1 MGNTEKSSRVL
12 LFFLLAYTV
21 SEVVVMFSRKC
32 RTLTVLILLLVVIG
46 VIMVG
51 SSSRV
56 WASAKFNDAS
66 YFMSRQA
73 VFALIGV
80 FVMYVASRIS
90 LTKLRRYGKKLFIL
104 CVIALILVL
113 IPGLGIQRNGS
124 RSWFGVGSFLI
135 QPSEFFKIAI
145 IIYVADFLSKRYRI
159 KTFKRDLLFPAF
171 LVMLGFGL
179 ILLQPDF
186 GSGMVMVCSIVVM
199 VLAADSPLSYFVR
212 VGMLG
217 AAGLGGLIISA
228 PYRLARITSFI
239 DPWKDPLGAGFQ
251 IIQSL
256 FAISPGGILG
266 VGFDN
271 SMQKHF
277 YLPEPQ
283 TDFIFAI
290 FAEEFGFIGCCILIT
305 LFLMVIYQGVKIA
318 KNSSDPYLC
327 YVAIGLISLF
337 AIQVMINLGVVV
349 GLFPVTGITLP
360 FISYGGS
367 SLVVMMGSMG
377 LLMSI
382 ANES

>member
-1 MGNTEKSSRVL
+1 MFFAYTLYVGDGMFSKKSRL
-12 LFFLLAYTV
+12 LFL
-21 SEVVVMFSRKC
+21 EVM
-32 RTLTVLILLLVVIG
+32 TLVFIG
-46 VIMVG
+46 IMMIG

-56 WASAKFNDAS
+56 WAEAKFNDPT

-73 VFALIGV
+73 VFALIGC
-80 FVMYVASRIS
+80 FVMFGASRIDLIRIRS
-90 LTKLRRYGKKLFIL
+90 HTKKIFLFCTIS
-104 CVIALILVL
+104 LILVL
-113 IPGLGIQRNGS
+113 IPGLGVARNGS

-145 IIYVADFLSKRYRI
+145 ILYVSDYMAKRYRV
-159 KTFKRDLLFPAF
+159 KKFKNDLLFPAF
-171 LVMLGFGL
+171 LTMLGFGL

-186 GSGMVMVCSIVVM
+186 GSGIVMVCSIVVI
-199 VLAADSPLSYFVR
+199 VLAADSPIRYFVR
-212 VGMLG
+212 VGMLS
-217 AAGLGGLIISA
+217 AAGLGGLILSA

-239 DPWKDPLGAGFQ
+239 NPWEDPLGAGFQ

-266 VGFDN
+266 VGFDQ

-290 FAEEFGFIGCCILIT
+290 FAEEFGFIGCCLLIT
-305 LFLMVIYQGVKIA
+305 LFLLVIYEGVKIA
-318 KNSSDPYLC
+318 CNCNDTYLC
-327 YVAIGLISLF
+327 YVAIGLTSLF

-367 SLVVMMGSMG
+367 SLLVMMGSMG

-382 ANES
+382 ANHTSE

>member
-1 MGNTEKSSRVL
+1 MTT
-12 LFFLLAYTV
+12 FFLLH
-21 SEVVVMFSRKC
+21 SIHFDEVVITMFTKKC
-32 RTLTVLILLLVVIG
+32 RRLTFEILLLVG
-46 VIMVG
+46 VGILMVG

-56 WASAKFNDAS
+56 WAQAKFDDPS

-73 VFALIGV
+73 IFAAIG
-80 FVMYVASRIS
+80 FVAMMITSRIS
-90 LTKLRRYGKKLFIL
+90 LQKLRAHTKVLFLL
-104 CVIALILVL
+104 CTIALILVL
-113 IPGLGIQRNGS
+113 IPGLGVARNGS
-124 RSWFGVGSFLI
+124 RSWFGIGSFLI

-145 IIYVADFLSKRYRI
+145 ILYVGDHLAKRYRI
-159 KTFKRDLLFPAF
+159 KTFRKDLLFPFF
-171 LVMLGFGL
+171 LVGLGFGL

-186 GSGMVMVCSIVVM
+186 GSGIVMVCSVVVM
-199 VLAADSPLSYFVR
+199 ILAADSPLSYFIR

-217 AAGLGGLIISA
+217 VAGLIGLIISA
-228 PYRLARITSFI
+228 PYRLARITSFL

-290 FAEEFGFIGCCILIT
+290 FAEEFGFIGCVCLIA
-305 LFLMVIYQGVKIA
+305 LFLLVIYEGVTIA
-318 KNSSDPYLC
+318 KHCLDPFLC
-327 YVAIGLISLF
+327 YVAVGLISLF

-377 LLMSI
+377 LLISI
-382 ANES
+382 ANESSE

>member
-1 MGNTEKSSRVL
+1 
-12 LFFLLAYTV
+12 
-21 SEVVVMFSRKC
+21 MFSRKC

-56 WASAKFNDAS
+56 WASAKFDDAS

-145 IIYVADFLSKRYRI
+145 IIYVADFLAKRYSI
-159 KTFKRDLLFPAF
+159 KPFKRDLLFPAF

>member
-1 MGNTEKSSRVL
+1 MFSKKCRVL
-12 LFFLLAYTV
+12 TCEIL
-21 SEVVVMFSRKC
+21 
-32 RTLTVLILLLVVIG
+32 TLVFTG

-56 WASAKFNDAS
+56 WAEAKFGDPM

-73 VFALIGV
+73 VFALIGC
-80 FVMYVASRIS
+80 FVMFFASRIDFMKIRKHAKS
-90 LTKLRRYGKKLFIL
+90 FFWLS
-104 CVIALILVL
+104 VIALVLVL
-113 IPGLGIQRNGS
+113 IPGLGVARNGS
-124 RSWFGVGSFLI
+124 RSWFGIGSFLI

-145 IIYVADFLSKRYRI
+145 ILYVADYLSRRYRV
-159 KTFKRDLLFPAF
+159 KTFKRDLFFPCF
-171 LVMLGFGL
+171 LTMLGFGL

-186 GSGMVMVCSIVVM
+186 GSGIVMVCSIVVI
-199 VLAADSPLSYFVR
+199 VLAADSPLHYFVR
-212 VGMLG
+212 VGALG
-217 AAGLGGLIISA
+217 LAGLGGLIISA

-239 DPWKDPLGAGFQ
+239 NPWQDPLGAGFQ

-256 FAISPGGILG
+256 FAIAPGGILG
-266 VGFDN
+266 VGFDQ

-290 FAEEFGFIGCCILIT
+290 FAEEFGFIGCVLLIG
-305 LFLMVIYQGVKIA
+305 LFLLVIYEGVKIA
-318 KNSSDPYLC
+318 LHCGDSFLC
-327 YVAIGLISLF
+327 YVAIGLTSLF

-367 SLVVMMGSMG
+367 SLLVMMGSMG

-382 ANES
+382 ANHSSNS

>member
-1 MGNTEKSSRVL
+1 MFTKKS
-12 LFFLLAYTV
+12 
-21 SEVVVMFSRKC
+21 
-32 RTLTVLILLLVVIG
+32 RTLSFLILLLVGIG

-56 WASAKFNDAS
+56 WAEAKFHDAT

-73 VFALIGV
+73 VFAGIGV
-80 FVMYVASRIS
+80 AVMFIASKLS
-90 LTKLRRYGKKLFIL
+90 LTKLRKYAKRLYIL
-104 CVIALILVL
+104 CTIALILVL
-113 IPGLGIQRNGS
+113 IPGLGVLRNGS
-124 RSWFGVGSFLI
+124 RSWFGIGSFLI

-145 IIYVADFLSKRYRI
+145 IMYVGDYLARRYRV
-159 KTFKRDLLFPAF
+159 KSFTRDLLFPAF
-171 LVMLGFGL
+171 LVMIGFGL

-186 GSGMVMVCSIVVM
+186 GSGMVMVCSIVIM

-212 VGMLG
+212 VGVLG

-290 FAEEFGFIGCCILIT
+290 FAEEFGFIGCVLLIG
-305 LFLMVIYQGVKIA
+305 LFLLVIWQGVKIA
-318 KNSSDPYLC
+318 KRCTDPYLC
-327 YVAIGLISLF
+327 YVAIGLTSLF

-377 LLMSI
+377 LLVSI

>member
-1 MGNTEKSSRVL
+1 
-12 LFFLLAYTV
+12 
-21 SEVVVMFSRKC
+21 MFSKKC
-32 RTLTVLILLLVVIG
+32 RLLTCSILTLVFTGIL
-46 VIMVG
+46 MVG
-51 SSSRV
+51 SSSRI
-56 WASAKFNDAS
+56 WAEAKFQDPN

-73 VFALIGV
+73 VFAIIGC
-80 FVMYVASRIS
+80 FVMYAASRIQ
-90 LTKLRRYGKKLFIL
+90 LQNIRPHANKIFIICTIL
-104 CVIALILVL
+104 LILVL
-113 IPGLGIQRNGS
+113 IPGLGVARNGS
-124 RSWFGVGSFLI
+124 RSWFGIGSFLI

-145 IIYVADFLSKRYRI
+145 ILYVADFLAKRYRI
-159 KTFKRDLLFPAF
+159 KTFKRDLLFPGF
-171 LVMLGFGL
+171 LTTLGFGF

-186 GSGMVMVCSIVVM
+186 GSGIVMVCSIVIM
-199 VLAADSPLSYFVR
+199 VLAADSPLHYFVR

-217 AAGLGGLIISA
+217 FGGLIALILSA

-239 DPWKDPLGAGFQ
+239 DPWQDPLGSGFQ

-290 FAEEFGFIGCCILIT
+290 FAEEFGFIGCCLLILVFI
-305 LFLMVIYQGVKIA
+305 FVIYEGCKIA
-318 KNSSDPYLC
+318 KQALDPFLC
-327 YVAIGLISLF
+327 YTAIGLTSLF

-367 SLVVMMGSMG
+367 SLMVMMGSMG

-382 ANES
+382 ANTSKK

>member
-1 MGNTEKSSRVL
+1 MFSKKCRLLTLEIMVL
-12 LFFLLAYTV
+12 L
-21 SEVVVMFSRKC
+21 
-32 RTLTVLILLLVVIG
+32 IIG
-46 VIMVG
+46 IVMVG

-56 WASAKFNDAS
+56 WAAAKFQDAT

-73 VFALIGV
+73 VFALLGL

-90 LTKLRRYGKKLFIL
+90 LVHVRRYAKRLFLL
-104 CVIALILVL
+104 CVVALILVL
-113 IPGLGIQRNGS
+113 IPGVGVLRNGS

-145 IIYVADFLSKRYRI
+145 IIYVADYLAKRYRI
-159 KTFKRDLLFPAF
+159 KSFRRDLFFPAF
-171 LVMLGFGL
+171 LVMIGFGL

-186 GSGMVMVCSIVVM
+186 GSGLVMVCSIVIM

-212 VGMLG
+212 VGILG
-217 AAGLGGLIISA
+217 AGGLGGLILSA

-256 FAISPGGILG
+256 FAIAPGGILG

-290 FAEEFGFIGCCILIT
+290 YAEEFGFIGSVLLIG
-305 LFLMVIYQGVKIA
+305 LFIAVIYQGVKIA
-318 KNSSDPYLC
+318 KNCTDPYLC
-327 YVAIGLISLF
+327 YIAIGLTSLF

-367 SLVVMMGSMG
+367 SLMVMMGSMG

-382 ANES
+382 AKES

>member
-1 MGNTEKSSRVL
+1 MLSK
-12 LFFLLAYTV
+12 
-21 SEVVVMFSRKC
+21 KC
-32 RTLTVLILLLVVIG
+32 RLLTCEIITLVIIG
-46 VIMVG
+46 IVMIA

-56 WASAKFNDAS
+56 WAEAKFEDPM
-66 YFMSRQA
+66 YFMKRQL
-73 VFALIGV
+73 VFAIIGC
-80 FVMYVASRIS
+80 FVMAGAAKIDLMKIRPHIKKIFIFCVA
-90 LTKLRRYGKKLFIL
+90 
-104 CVIALILVL
+104 ALVLVL
-113 IPGLGIQRNGS
+113 IPGLGVARNGS

-145 IIYVADFLSKRYRI
+145 ILYVSDYLAKRYRV
-159 KTFKRDLLFPAF
+159 KHFKNDLLFPAF
-171 LVMLGFGL
+171 LTMVGFGL

-186 GSGMVMVCSIVVM
+186 GSGIVMVCSIVVI
-199 VLAADSPLSYFVR
+199 VLAADSPIKYFVR
-212 VGMLG
+212 IGMLG
-217 AAGLGGLIISA
+217 AAGLGGLILSA

-239 DPWKDPLGAGFQ
+239 NPWEDPLGAGFQ

-266 VGFDN
+266 VGFDH

-290 FAEEFGFIGCCILIT
+290 FAEEFGFIGCVLLIG
-305 LFLMVIYQGVKIA
+305 LFLLVIYEGVKIA
-318 KNSSDPYLC
+318 LHSNDVYLC

-367 SLVVMMGSMG
+367 SLLVMMGSMG

-382 ANES
+382 ANHNT

>member
-1 MGNTEKSSRVL
+1 
-12 LFFLLAYTV
+12 
-21 SEVVVMFSRKC
+21 MFTKKC
-32 RTLTVLILLLVVIG
+32 RMLSILICLLVILG
-46 VIMVG
+46 IIMVG

-56 WASAKFNDAS
+56 WAAAKFDDS
-66 YFMSRQA
+66 RYFMSRQA
-73 VFALIGV
+73 IFALIGL
-80 FVMYVASRIS
+80 FVMFVASKVS
-90 LTKLRRYGKKLFIL
+90 LLKIRKHCKLIFIL
-104 CVIALILVL
+104 CVVALILVL
-113 IPGLGIQRNGS
+113 IPGLGVARNGS
-124 RSWFGVGSFLI
+124 RSWFGFGSFLV

-145 IIYVADFLSKRYRI
+145 IMYVSDYLAKRYRV
-159 KTFKRDLLFPAF
+159 KSFRKDLLFPAF
-171 LVMLGFGL
+171 LVMIGFGL

-186 GSGMVMVCSIVVM
+186 GSGLVMVCSIVVI
-199 VLAADSPLSYFVR
+199 VLAADSPISYFVR

-217 AAGLGGLIISA
+217 LAGLGGLIISA

-239 DPWKDPLGAGFQ
+239 NPWEDPLGSGFQ

-266 VGFDN
+266 VGFDQ

-290 FAEEFGFIGCCILIT
+290 FAEEFGFIGCVVLIA

-318 KNSSDPYLC
+318 KRCVDPYLC
-327 YVAIGLISLF
+327 YIAIGLTSLF

-367 SLVVMMGSMG
+367 SLIVMMGSMG

>member
-1 MGNTEKSSRVL
+1 
-12 LFFLLAYTV
+12 
-21 SEVVVMFSRKC
+21 MFSKKC
-32 RTLTVLILLLVVIG
+32 RLLTCAVLTLVITG
-46 VIMVG
+46 IIMVG

-56 WASAKFNDAS
+56 WAQAKFQDPT
-66 YFMSRQA
+66 YFMSRQII
-73 VFALIGV
+73 FAIIGC
-80 FVMYVASRIS
+80 FVMYVASKVNLNKIRPHV
-90 LTKLRRYGKKLFIL
+90 KKIFIL
-104 CVIALILVL
+104 CTVLLILVL
-113 IPGLGIQRNGS
+113 IPGIGVARNGS
-124 RSWFGVGSFLI
+124 RSWFGIGSFLV

-145 IIYVADFLSKRYRI
+145 ILYIADFLAKRYRI
-159 KTFKRDLLFPAF
+159 KTFKRDLLFPGF
-171 LVMLGFGL
+171 LTAVGFGL

-186 GSGMVMVCSIVVM
+186 GSGIVMVCSIVVM
-199 VLAADSPLSYFVR
+199 VLAADSPLHYFVR

-217 AAGLGGLIISA
+217 AGGLIALILSA

-239 DPWKDPLGAGFQ
+239 DPWQDPLGSGFQ

-290 FAEEFGFIGCCILIT
+290 FAEEFGFIGCCLLILVFI
-305 LFLMVIYQGVKIA
+305 FVIYEGCKIA
-318 KNSSDPYLC
+318 KQAVDPFLC
-327 YVAIGLISLF
+327 YIAIGLISLF

-367 SLVVMMGSMG
+367 SLMVMMGSMG

-382 ANES
+382 ANTNKK

>member
-1 MGNTEKSSRVL
+1 
-12 LFFLLAYTV
+12 
-21 SEVVVMFSRKC
+21 MFSKKC
-32 RTLTVLILLLVVIG
+32 RLLTCCILTLVITG
-46 VIMVG
+46 IVMIG
-51 SSSRV
+51 SSSRI
-56 WASAKFNDAS
+56 WAQAKFQDPM

-73 VFALIGV
+73 VFAIIGC
-80 FVMYVASRIS
+80 FVMYAASRID
-90 LTKLRRYGKKLFIL
+90 LRNVRPHARKLFFICTAL
-104 CVIALILVL
+104 LVIVL
-113 IPGLGIQRNGS
+113 IPSVGVARNGS
-124 RSWFGVGSFLI
+124 RSWFGIGSFLV

-145 IIYVADFLSKRYRI
+145 ILYVADFLAKRYRV
-159 KTFKRDLLFPAF
+159 KTFKRDLLFPGF
-171 LVMLGFGL
+171 LTAVGFGL

-186 GSGMVMVCSIVVM
+186 GSGIVMVCSIVVM
-199 VLAADSPLSYFVR
+199 VLAADSPLRYFVR

-217 AAGLGGLIISA
+217 AGGLIALILSA

-239 DPWKDPLGAGFQ
+239 DPWQDPLGSGFQ

-290 FAEEFGFIGCCILIT
+290 FAEEFGFLGCCILIAVF
-305 LFLMVIYQGVKIA
+305 LFVIYEGCRIA
-318 KNSSDPYLC
+318 KEAVDPFLC
-327 YVAIGLISLF
+327 YTAIGLTSLF

-367 SLVVMMGSMG
+367 SLMVMMGSMG
-377 LLMSI
+377 LLMGI
-382 ANES
+382 ANVDKN

>member
-1 MGNTEKSSRVL
+1 
-12 LFFLLAYTV
+12 
-21 SEVVVMFSRKC
+21 MFSRKC

-56 WASAKFNDAS
+56 WASAKFDDAS

-145 IIYVADFLSKRYRI
+145 IIYVADFLAKRHRI

>member
-1 MGNTEKSSRVL
+1 MFSKKSRL
-12 LFFLLAYTV
+12 LFL
-21 SEVVVMFSRKC
+21 EVM
-32 RTLTVLILLLVVIG
+32 TLVFIG
-46 VIMVG
+46 IMMIG

-56 WASAKFNDAS
+56 WAEAKFNDPT

-73 VFALIGV
+73 VFALIGC
-80 FVMYVASRIS
+80 FVMFGASRIDLIRIRS
-90 LTKLRRYGKKLFIL
+90 HTKKIFLFCTIS
-104 CVIALILVL
+104 LILVL
-113 IPGLGIQRNGS
+113 IPGLGVARNGS

-145 IIYVADFLSKRYRI
+145 ILYVSDYMAKRYRV
-159 KTFKRDLLFPAF
+159 KKFKNDLLFPAF
-171 LVMLGFGL
+171 LTMLGFGL

-186 GSGMVMVCSIVVM
+186 GSGIVMVCSIVVI
-199 VLAADSPLSYFVR
+199 VLAADSPIRYFVR
-212 VGMLG
+212 VGMLS
-217 AAGLGGLIISA
+217 AAGLGGLILSA

-239 DPWKDPLGAGFQ
+239 NPWEDPLGAGFQ

-266 VGFDN
+266 VGFDQ

-290 FAEEFGFIGCCILIT
+290 FAEEFGFIGCCLLIT
-305 LFLMVIYQGVKIA
+305 LFLLVIYEGVKIA
-318 KNSSDPYLC
+318 CNCNDTYLC
-327 YVAIGLISLF
+327 YVAIGLTSLL

-367 SLVVMMGSMG
+367 SLLVMMGSMG

-382 ANES
+382 ANHTSE

>member
-1 MGNTEKSSRVL
+1 MFTKKGRRLTMEIFILVL
-12 LFFLLAYTV
+12 
-21 SEVVVMFSRKC
+21 
-32 RTLTVLILLLVVIG
+32 IG

-56 WASAKFNDAS
+56 WAQAKFSDPM

-73 VFALIGV
+73 VFALLGF
-80 FVMYVASRIS
+80 FVMWITSRIS
-90 LTKLRRYGKKLFIL
+90 LVKLRKHAKTIFIF
-104 CVIALILVL
+104 CTIALILVL
-113 IPGLGIQRNGS
+113 IPGLGVQRNGS

-135 QPSEFFKIAI
+135 QPSEFFKLAI
-145 IIYVADFLSKRYRI
+145 ILYVADYLARRYRV
-159 KTFKRDLLFPAF
+159 KTFRKDLMFPCF
-171 LVMLGFGL
+171 LVALGFGL

-186 GSGMVMVCSIVVM
+186 GSGIVMVCSIVVM

-217 AAGLGGLIISA
+217 VAGLGGLIISA
-228 PYRLARITSFI
+228 PYRLARITSFL
-239 DPWKDPLGAGFQ
+239 DPWQDPLGAGFQ

-266 VGFDN
+266 VGFDH

-290 FAEEFGFIGCCILIT
+290 FAEEFGFIGCVFLIG
-305 LFLMVIYQGVKIA
+305 LFLMVIYEGVKIA
-318 KNSSDPYLC
+318 KNSMDPFLC
-327 YVAIGLISLF
+327 YTAIGLTSLF

-377 LLMSI
+377 LLISI
-382 ANES
+382 ANER

>member
-1 MGNTEKSSRVL
+1 
-12 LFFLLAYTV
+12 
-21 SEVVVMFSRKC
+21 MFSSKC
-32 RTLTVLILLLVVIG
+32 RLLTCEVLALVFVGI
-46 VIMVG
+46 IMVG

-56 WASAKFNDAS
+56 WAEAKFGDNM

-73 VFALIGV
+73 VFAIIGC
-80 FVMYVASRIS
+80 FVMWLASKVNLKNIRPYAKRI
-90 LTKLRRYGKKLFIL
+90 FIF

-113 IPGLGIQRNGS
+113 IPGLGVARNGS
-124 RSWFGVGSFLI
+124 RSWFGIGSFLV

-145 IIYVADFLSKRYRI
+145 IIYIADYLAKRYRV
-159 KTFKRDLLFPAF
+159 KSFKRDLLFPGF
-171 LVMLGFGL
+171 LTMLGFGL

-186 GSGMVMVCSIVVM
+186 GSGIVMVCSIVVM
-199 VLAADSPLSYFVR
+199 VLAADSPINYFVR
-212 VGMLG
+212 VGILG
-217 AAGLGGLIISA
+217 AAGLGGLILSA

-239 DPWKDPLGAGFQ
+239 NPWEDPLGAGFQ

-256 FAISPGGILG
+256 FAIAPGGILG
-266 VGFDN
+266 VGFDQ

-290 FAEEFGFIGCCILIT
+290 YAEEFGFLGCILLIGV
-305 LFLMVIYQGVKIA
+305 FLMVIYEGVKIA
-318 KNSSDPYLC
+318 IHANDPYLC
-327 YVAIGLISLF
+327 YIAVGLTSLF

-367 SLVVMMGSMG
+367 SLLVMMGSMG

-382 ANES
+382 ANTQ